1 MSISSSVSRLSFS
14 RLPVLTNA
22 DNHIN
27 GENLMEMDQ
36 THLKDM
42 GIKKVGDR
50 VRIGSQ
56 AKQLRNKEYKKAS
69 RRTSNR
75 VSRLPTLV
83 LSNLTPTAIARSTG
97 QRRLHPTN
105 VELAAPPALCPLYT
119 RQLAH
124 GKTHVPTNHKL

>member
-1 MSISSSVSRLSFS
+1 
-14 RLPVLTNA
+14 
-22 DNHIN
+22 
-27 GENLMEMDQ
+27 MEMDQ

-75 VSRLPTLV
+75 VSGLRT
-83 LSNLTPTAIARSTG
+83 I
-97 QRRLHPTN
+97 
-105 VELAAPPALCPLYT
+105 LCT
-119 RQLAH
+119 FAH
-124 GKTHVPTNHKL
+124 V

>member
-1 MSISSSVSRLSFS
+1 
-14 RLPVLTNA
+14 LTFLGN
-22 DNHIN
+22 NIN

-69 RRTSNR
+69 KRTSNR
-75 VSRLPTLV
+75 V
-83 LSNLTPTAIARSTG
+83 
-97 QRRLHPTN
+97 
-105 VELAAPPALCPLYT
+105 CPLSVT
-119 RQLAH
+119 LDHQS
-124 GKTHVPTNHKL
+124 

>member
-1 MSISSSVSRLSFS
+1 MSTSLSVCPRSSRA
-14 RLPVLTNA
+14 LTLLTIPE
-22 DNHIN
+22 NHIN

-75 VSRLPTLV
+75 V
-83 LSNLTPTAIARSTG
+83 G
-97 QRRLHPTN
+97 
-105 VELAAPPALCPLYT
+105 
-119 RQLAH
+119 
-124 GKTHVPTNHKL
+124 

>member
-1 MSISSSVSRLSFS
+1 
-14 RLPVLTNA
+14 
-22 DNHIN
+22 
-27 GENLMEMDQ
+27 MEMDQ

-75 VSRLPTLV
+75 VRHPSSF
-83 LSNLTPTAIARSTG
+83 SNPQLTS
-97 QRRLHPTN
+97 L
-105 VELAAPPALCPLYT
+105 
-119 RQLAH
+119 
-124 GKTHVPTNHKL
+124 

>member
-1 MSISSSVSRLSFS
+1 
-14 RLPVLTNA
+14 VLTPT

-36 THLKDM
+36 VQLKDM

-75 VSRLPTLV
+75 VSHPLDTT
-83 LSNLTPTAIARSTG
+83 NLTLLT
-97 QRRLHPTN
+97 
-105 VELAAPPALCPLYT
+105 
-119 RQLAH
+119 
-124 GKTHVPTNHKL
+124 

>member
-1 MSISSSVSRLSFS
+1 MTRFQSPLT
-14 RLPVLTNA
+14 LPE
-22 DNHIN
+22 NHIN

-69 RRTSNR
+69 KRSSNR
-75 VSRLPTLV
+75 VS
-83 LSNLTPTAIARSTG
+83 G
-97 QRRLHPTN
+97 
-105 VELAAPPALCPLYT
+105 PAFYHC
-119 RQLAH
+119 
-124 GKTHVPTNHKL
+124 VSV

>member
-1 MSISSSVSRLSFS
+1 MCRHWDEDKVADWLKRINCSQYVELFKRKYVISLHWCI
-14 RLPVLTNA
+14 LTTA

-75 VSRLPTLV
+75 VRCKRPFLV
-83 LSNLTPTAIARSTG
+83 L
-97 QRRLHPTN
+97 
-105 VELAAPPALCPLYT
+105 
-119 RQLAH
+119 QL
-124 GKTHVPTNHKL
+124 

>member
-1 MSISSSVSRLSFS
+1 
-14 RLPVLTNA
+14 
-22 DNHIN
+22 
-27 GENLMEMDQ
+27 MEMDQ

-75 VSRLPTLV
+75 VSWCCHYTSTL
-83 LSNLTPTAIARSTG
+83 S
-97 QRRLHPTN
+97 
-105 VELAAPPALCPLYT
+105 
-119 RQLAH
+119 
-124 GKTHVPTNHKL
+124 

>member
-1 MSISSSVSRLSFS
+1 
-14 RLPVLTNA
+14 VLTNT

-75 VSRLPTLV
+75 VSLLPTL
-83 LSNLTPTAIARSTG
+83 LPLGLTATAIASHIG
-97 QRRLHPTN
+97 QCRLHPTH
-105 VELAAPPALCPLYT
+105 VEFAAPPALCSLDT
-119 RQLAH
+119 RQLSL
-124 GKTHVPTNHKL
+124 GKTHVSTNHKL

>member
-1 MSISSSVSRLSFS
+1 LFKRKFNPTLPPRL
-14 RLPVLTNA
+14 VLTPI

-75 VSRLPTLV
+75 VRFL
-83 LSNLTPTAIARSTG
+83 
-97 QRRLHPTN
+97 
-105 VELAAPPALCPLYT
+105 LY
-119 RQLAH
+119 LFFH
-124 GKTHVPTNHKL
+124 L

>member
-1 MSISSSVSRLSFS
+1 MSSCSSVSSTDHSNDL
-14 RLPVLTNA
+14 LLIIV

-75 VSRLPTLV
+75 VSQ
-83 LSNLTPTAIARSTG
+83 NNARYNSF
-97 QRRLHPTN
+97 LN
-105 VELAAPPALCPLYT
+105 SC
-119 RQLAH
+119 
-124 GKTHVPTNHKL
+124 

>member
-1 MSISSSVSRLSFS
+1 VTPTAPSRPPS
-14 RLPVLTNA
+14 LTCPEN
-22 DNHIN
+22 NIN

-69 RRTSNR
+69 RRVSNR
-75 VSRLPTLV
+75 VGCSFYYTAYRL
-83 LSNLTPTAIARSTG
+83 
-97 QRRLHPTN
+97 
-105 VELAAPPALCPLYT
+105 
-119 RQLAH
+119 
-124 GKTHVPTNHKL
+124 